1 MKILVAGLGLIGG
14 SLCKAVKSKTD
25 YSVIGLDNNDD
36 VIKKALACG
45 AIDEKADDKNIGEC
59 DYIIVC
65 LHPEPAEK
73 FMLENMSRFMKS
85 AILTDVCGIKG
96 KLVRRVNA
104 EAVKYGIRYV
114 GTHPMAGKERFGFD
128 FSDGELFE
136 NANFIVTPVDDTDK
150 DAVDT
155 VINLAKTIGFGKIVI
170 TSPEEHDR
178 TIAYT
183 SQLAHVVSSA
193 YVKSPTM
200 LQETG
205 FSGGSFQ
212 DMTRIATMNEYMWS
226 SLFLSNSECLVS
238 EIDMLIENL
247 RTYRDAIENND
258 EAALRELI
266 KTGRE
271 LKEENIKKR
280 TAANLTEK
288 N

>member
-1 MKILVAGLGLIGG
+1 MKILVVGLGLIGG
-14 SLCKAVKSKTD
+14 SLCKAIKKKTE
-25 YSVIGLDNNDD
+25 YNIVGLDNNDD
-36 VIKKALACG
+36 VMKKALECG
-45 AIDEKADDKNIGEC
+45 AVDEKADDKNICEC

-65 LHPEPAEK
+65 LHPVPAEK
-73 FMLENMSRFMKS
+73 FMVENMSRFMKS
-85 AILTDVCGIKG
+85 AVLTDVCGIKG
-96 KLVRRVNA
+96 GLVRRVNA
-104 EAVKYGIRYV
+104 EAVKHGIRYV

-128 FSDGELFE
+128 FSDGDLFS

-150 DAVDT
+150 NAVDT
-155 VINLAKTIGFGKIVI
+155 VINLARTIGFGKIVI
-170 TSPEEHDR
+170 TSPEAHDR

-226 SLFLSNSECLVS
+226 SLFLSNSEYLVN
-238 EIDMLIENL
+238 EIDTLIENL
-247 RTYRDAIENND
+247 KTYREAIANND
-258 EAALRELI
+258 DDTLRELI

-280 TAANLTEK
+280 TAAHLTEK

>member
-1 MKILVAGLGLIGG
+1 MKILVVGLGLIGG
-14 SLCKAVKSKTD
+14 SYCKAIKSRTD
-25 YSVIGLDNNDD
+25 YTVIGLDNNDD
-36 VIKKALACG
+36 VLKKALDCG
-45 AIDEKADDKNIGEC
+45 AIDERANENNISEC

-65 LHPEPAEK
+65 LHPIPAEK
-73 FMLENMSRFMKS
+73 FIIENIPKFKKNS
-85 AILTDVCGIKG
+85 ILTDVCGIKG
-96 KLVRRVNA
+96 EFSKRVNKA
-104 EAVKYGIRYV
+104 ASEYNVRYV

-128 FSDGELFE
+128 FSDGNLFM
-136 NANFIVTPVDDTDK
+136 NANFILTPVDDTDK

-170 TSPEEHDR
+170 TSPDEHDR

-200 LQETG
+200 QSETG

-212 DMTRIATMNEYMWS
+212 DMTRIATMNEAMWS
-226 SLFLSNSECLVS
+226 SLFISNGEYLVS
-238 EIDMLIENL
+238 EIDTLIANL
-247 RTYRDAIENND
+247 RTYREAIVNKDDAT
-258 EAALRELI
+258 LRELI
-266 KTGRE
+266 KVGRE